1 MNPKVLRGA
10 DRGEMGFKIVDG
22 GSKILANTGVI
33 GAISPMS
40 PRPKTAMLKVQNRPA
55 QLLLYE

>member
-33 GAISPMS
+33 GATSPTS
-40 PRPKTAMLKVQNRPA
+40 NNWVFRVIQAQNCYA
-55 QLLLYE
+55 KGLT